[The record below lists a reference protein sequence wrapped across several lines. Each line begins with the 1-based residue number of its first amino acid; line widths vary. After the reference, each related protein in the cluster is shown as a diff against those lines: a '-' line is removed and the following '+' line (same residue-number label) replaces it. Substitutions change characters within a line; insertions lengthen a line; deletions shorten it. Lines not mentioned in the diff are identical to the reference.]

1 MKKILLTVLV
11 WILPTVLWGK
21 QLSDKQ
27 YIFQRIDVREGLS
40 YQVNCMTV
48 SHRTGHAWMGTK
60 NGIGRFD
67 GYEQKK
73 YLNCNIDQLVED
85 RNNNIWALGSEG
97 IFLYDAVN
105 DTFYRACDL
114 NGNLI
119 SASSICLWD
128 DGVFFGGF
136 DKLYKYD
143 YKTGKIALFRSITSN
158 IKFQITDLYRFDS
171 HTLLA
176 ANRWVGALLIDIR
189 TGHTRDVPFDCR
201 DVVTMLPDSKG
212 NFWVTPY
219 CKGVQCY
226 NKNGKLLHTYHT
238 GNSSM
243 QSNIVLALAEYDGHI
258 WIGTDGKGIAVL
270 NPENNQMDVLTHIP
284 GDAYSLPSN
293 SILSFYADPENGI
306 WAGSV
311 RSGMFNIKE
320 VGIKLYADALLNADY
335 GLSEKSVLSLYQEQN
350 EKDIWIGTDG
360 GGLNVFNADT
370 NKFRHIPSTYGEKV
384 ASITGVDK
392 NHLLISLFGK
402 GIFFYNKQ
410 TEHCTPLVIVND
422 DINNRLCQQGKT
434 VNLMQNTPETIL
446 LLSESPYSYNWKR
459 KTFTPIHINHLK
471 DAIVGQLLPI
481 CVKETFSYLHD
492 SKCIYRIDHNDNTL
506 HVLYHCKQDTMIHSA
521 SADEKGIIWIGGN
534 YGLGSFSPNDG
545 SYTHISNSLINEAMS
560 VASDQHG
567 RLWIGNNERLLSWM
581 TTQKRF
587 ILYGVPDGVAPN
599 EYLPKPR
606 LLSSEGDV
614 YLGSVNGLL
623 RIASTL
629 PKEHPESPVLELS
642 DVFVGGDRMEYISGR
657 KPVLKIP
664 EQSRTIT
671 IKVKAHNKDIFRKPA
686 YCYNL
691 QGYEKEPIYSYL
703 PELTLNTL
711 SAGTY
716 QITASCTTRSGE
728 WTDNYPIIE
737 LIILPPW
744 YRTWWFILTCILT
757 ALSAV
762 GLSVYSFLRR
772 KENRMKL
779 AMKEHEQ
786 QAYEEKIRFL
796 ININHE
802 LRTPLTLIHAPLK
815 QLIEQFPAKDARY
828 RVLQNIARQSERMKN
843 LLNMVLDV
851 RKMEVSQSTL
861 HIESINL
868 EKWLEEVVEDFI
880 PEATQKHIT
889 LTRQLSAG
897 IESFYCD
904 KEKCT
909 TIITNLLI
917 NAIKYSNEGGEINII
932 TSLSEKK
939 DRVRISV
946 SDQGPG
952 LKDIDVSKLFTRF
965 YQGEN
970 SRPGSGIGLSYS
982 KILAEQ
988 QGGSVGALNNVESA
1002 GSTFWF
1008 ELPLNIKPG
1017 KLILQPQPYLNE
1029 LLASAEN
1036 IESVPDEPTFRSE
1049 TKDYTILVVDDN
1061 MELVDYLTDAMRPYF
1076 KDVRTAYNGE
1086 EALEM
1091 CRQWHPDVII
1101 SDIQMPKMN
1110 GYELCKRVKE
1120 ELDISHTPVILLTA
1134 RNDEASR
1141 IFGYKNGADTYL
1153 TKPFEIS
1160 MLYTAIYNQLKNRER
1175 IKKKYISSK
1184 TAPTPEESTFSAAD
1198 EKFWNTMNQIIT
1210 ENIDE
1215 PNMGVPFLCDKLGM
1229 SRASLYNK
1237 LKALTGMGANDYIN
1251 KLRIDN
1257 AINLLLNSS
1266 LTVNEIA
1273 DRVGFST
1280 PRYFS
1285 AVFKKNMG
1293 CSPTQY
1299 KEEQFKNNVQN
1310 I

>member
-1 MKKILLTVLV
+1 
-11 WILPTVLWGK
+11 
-21 QLSDKQ
+21 
-27 YIFQRIDVREGLS
+27 
-40 YQVNCMTV
+40 
-48 SHRTGHAWMGTK
+48 
-60 NGIGRFD
+60 
-67 GYEQKK
+67 
-73 YLNCNIDQLVED
+73 
-85 RNNNIWALGSEG
+85 
-97 IFLYDAVN
+97 
-105 DTFYRACDL
+105 
-114 NGNLI
+114 
-119 SASSICLWD
+119 
-128 DGVFFGGF
+128 
-136 DKLYKYD
+136 
-143 YKTGKIALFRSITSN
+143 
-158 IKFQITDLYRFDS
+158 
-171 HTLLA
+171 
-176 ANRWVGALLIDIR
+176 
-189 TGHTRDVPFDCR
+189 
-201 DVVTMLPDSKG
+201 
-212 NFWVTPY
+212 
-219 CKGVQCY
+219 
-226 NKNGKLLHTYHT
+226 
-238 GNSSM
+238 
-243 QSNIVLALAEYDGHI
+243 
-258 WIGTDGKGIAVL
+258 
-270 NPENNQMDVLTHIP
+270 
-284 GDAYSLPSN
+284 
-293 SILSFYADPENGI
+293 
-306 WAGSV
+306 
-311 RSGMFNIKE
+311 
-320 VGIKLYADALLNADY
+320 
-335 GLSEKSVLSLYQEQN
+335 
-350 EKDIWIGTDG
+350 
-360 GGLNVFNADT
+360 
-370 NKFRHIPSTYGEKV
+370 
-384 ASITGVDK
+384 
-392 NHLLISLFGK
+392 
-402 GIFFYNKQ
+402 
-410 TEHCTPLVIVND
+410 
-422 DINNRLCQQGKT
+422 
-434 VNLMQNTPETIL
+434 MQNTPETIL
-446 LLSESPYSYNWKR
+446 LLSESPYSYNWKQ

-744 YRTWWFILTCILT
+744 YRTWWFILTCMLT

-762 GLSVYSFLRR
+762 CLSVYSFLRR

-815 QLIEQFPAKDARY
+815 QLIEQFPAKDAHY

-1160 MLYTAIYNQLKNRER
+1160 TLYTAIYNQLKNRER

-1198 EKFWNTMNQIIT
+1198 EKFLNTMNQIIT

>member
-1 MKKILLTVLV
+1 M
-11 WILPTVLWGK
+11 
-21 QLSDKQ
+21 
-27 YIFQRIDVREGLS
+27 
-40 YQVNCMTV
+40 
-48 SHRTGHAWMGTK
+48 
-60 NGIGRFD
+60 
-67 GYEQKK
+67 
-73 YLNCNIDQLVED
+73 
-85 RNNNIWALGSEG
+85 
-97 IFLYDAVN
+97 
-105 DTFYRACDL
+105 
-114 NGNLI
+114 
-119 SASSICLWD
+119 
-128 DGVFFGGF
+128 
-136 DKLYKYD
+136 
-143 YKTGKIALFRSITSN
+143 
-158 IKFQITDLYRFDS
+158 
-171 HTLLA
+171 
-176 ANRWVGALLIDIR
+176 
-189 TGHTRDVPFDCR
+189 
-201 DVVTMLPDSKG
+201 
-212 NFWVTPY
+212 
-219 CKGVQCY
+219 
-226 NKNGKLLHTYHT
+226 
-238 GNSSM
+238 
-243 QSNIVLALAEYDGHI
+243 
-258 WIGTDGKGIAVL
+258 
-270 NPENNQMDVLTHIP
+270 
-284 GDAYSLPSN
+284 
-293 SILSFYADPENGI
+293 
-306 WAGSV
+306 
-311 RSGMFNIKE
+311 
-320 VGIKLYADALLNADY
+320 
-335 GLSEKSVLSLYQEQN
+335 
-350 EKDIWIGTDG
+350 
-360 GGLNVFNADT
+360 
-370 NKFRHIPSTYGEKV
+370 
-384 ASITGVDK
+384 
-392 NHLLISLFGK
+392 
-402 GIFFYNKQ
+402 
-410 TEHCTPLVIVND
+410 
-422 DINNRLCQQGKT
+422 CQQGKT

-744 YRTWWFILTCILT
+744 YRTWWFILTCMLT

-1160 MLYTAIYNQLKNRER
+1160 TLYTAIYNQLKNRER

-1198 EKFWNTMNQIIT
+1198 EKFLNTMNQIIT

>member
-1 MKKILLTVLV
+1 M
-11 WILPTVLWGK
+11 
-21 QLSDKQ
+21 
-27 YIFQRIDVREGLS
+27 
-40 YQVNCMTV
+40 
-48 SHRTGHAWMGTK
+48 
-60 NGIGRFD
+60 
-67 GYEQKK
+67 
-73 YLNCNIDQLVED
+73 
-85 RNNNIWALGSEG
+85 
-97 IFLYDAVN
+97 
-105 DTFYRACDL
+105 
-114 NGNLI
+114 
-119 SASSICLWD
+119 
-128 DGVFFGGF
+128 
-136 DKLYKYD
+136 
-143 YKTGKIALFRSITSN
+143 
-158 IKFQITDLYRFDS
+158 
-171 HTLLA
+171 
-176 ANRWVGALLIDIR
+176 
-189 TGHTRDVPFDCR
+189 
-201 DVVTMLPDSKG
+201 
-212 NFWVTPY
+212 
-219 CKGVQCY
+219 
-226 NKNGKLLHTYHT
+226 
-238 GNSSM
+238 
-243 QSNIVLALAEYDGHI
+243 
-258 WIGTDGKGIAVL
+258 
-270 NPENNQMDVLTHIP
+270 
-284 GDAYSLPSN
+284 
-293 SILSFYADPENGI
+293 
-306 WAGSV
+306 
-311 RSGMFNIKE
+311 
-320 VGIKLYADALLNADY
+320 
-335 GLSEKSVLSLYQEQN
+335 
-350 EKDIWIGTDG
+350 
-360 GGLNVFNADT
+360 
-370 NKFRHIPSTYGEKV
+370 
-384 ASITGVDK
+384 
-392 NHLLISLFGK
+392 ISLFGK

-642 DVFVGGDRMEYISGR
+642 DVFVGGDRMEYTSGR

-861 HIESINL
+861 HIESVNL

-939 DRVRISV
+939 NRVRISV

-1160 MLYTAIYNQLKNRER
+1160 TLYTAIYNQLKNRER

-1198 EKFWNTMNQIIT
+1198 EKFLNTMNQIIT

>member
-1 MKKILLTVLV
+1 
-11 WILPTVLWGK
+11 
-21 QLSDKQ
+21 
-27 YIFQRIDVREGLS
+27 
-40 YQVNCMTV
+40 
-48 SHRTGHAWMGTK
+48 
-60 NGIGRFD
+60 
-67 GYEQKK
+67 
-73 YLNCNIDQLVED
+73 
-85 RNNNIWALGSEG
+85 
-97 IFLYDAVN
+97 
-105 DTFYRACDL
+105 
-114 NGNLI
+114 
-119 SASSICLWD
+119 
-128 DGVFFGGF
+128 
-136 DKLYKYD
+136 
-143 YKTGKIALFRSITSN
+143 
-158 IKFQITDLYRFDS
+158 
-171 HTLLA
+171 
-176 ANRWVGALLIDIR
+176 
-189 TGHTRDVPFDCR
+189 
-201 DVVTMLPDSKG
+201 
-212 NFWVTPY
+212 
-219 CKGVQCY
+219 
-226 NKNGKLLHTYHT
+226 
-238 GNSSM
+238 
-243 QSNIVLALAEYDGHI
+243 
-258 WIGTDGKGIAVL
+258 
-270 NPENNQMDVLTHIP
+270 
-284 GDAYSLPSN
+284 
-293 SILSFYADPENGI
+293 
-306 WAGSV
+306 
-311 RSGMFNIKE
+311 
-320 VGIKLYADALLNADY
+320 
-335 GLSEKSVLSLYQEQN
+335 
-350 EKDIWIGTDG
+350 
-360 GGLNVFNADT
+360 
-370 NKFRHIPSTYGEKV
+370 
-384 ASITGVDK
+384 
-392 NHLLISLFGK
+392 
-402 GIFFYNKQ
+402 
-410 TEHCTPLVIVND
+410 
-422 DINNRLCQQGKT
+422 
-434 VNLMQNTPETIL
+434 
-446 LLSESPYSYNWKR
+446 
-459 KTFTPIHINHLK
+459 
-471 DAIVGQLLPI
+471 
-481 CVKETFSYLHD
+481 
-492 SKCIYRIDHNDNTL
+492 
-506 HVLYHCKQDTMIHSA
+506 MIHSA

-744 YRTWWFILTCILT
+744 YRTWWFILTCMLT

-762 GLSVYSFLRR
+762 CLSVYSFLRR

-786 QAYEEKIRFL
+786 EKIRFL

-815 QLIEQFPAKDARY
+815 QLIEQFPAKDAHY

-1061 MELVDYLTDAMRPYF
+1061 VELVDYLTDAMRPYF

-1160 MLYTAIYNQLKNRER
+1160 TLYTAIYNQLKNRER
-1175 IKKKYISSK
+1175 IKKKYISNK

-1198 EKFWNTMNQIIT
+1198 EKFLNTMNKIIT

-1285 AVFKKNMG
+1285 SVFKKNMG

-1299 KEEQFKNNVQN
+1299 KEEQLKNNAQN

>member
-1 MKKILLTVLV
+1 
-11 WILPTVLWGK
+11 
-21 QLSDKQ
+21 
-27 YIFQRIDVREGLS
+27 
-40 YQVNCMTV
+40 
-48 SHRTGHAWMGTK
+48 
-60 NGIGRFD
+60 
-67 GYEQKK
+67 
-73 YLNCNIDQLVED
+73 
-85 RNNNIWALGSEG
+85 
-97 IFLYDAVN
+97 
-105 DTFYRACDL
+105 
-114 NGNLI
+114 
-119 SASSICLWD
+119 
-128 DGVFFGGF
+128 
-136 DKLYKYD
+136 
-143 YKTGKIALFRSITSN
+143 
-158 IKFQITDLYRFDS
+158 
-171 HTLLA
+171 
-176 ANRWVGALLIDIR
+176 
-189 TGHTRDVPFDCR
+189 
-201 DVVTMLPDSKG
+201 
-212 NFWVTPY
+212 
-219 CKGVQCY
+219 
-226 NKNGKLLHTYHT
+226 
-238 GNSSM
+238 
-243 QSNIVLALAEYDGHI
+243 
-258 WIGTDGKGIAVL
+258 
-270 NPENNQMDVLTHIP
+270 
-284 GDAYSLPSN
+284 
-293 SILSFYADPENGI
+293 
-306 WAGSV
+306 
-311 RSGMFNIKE
+311 
-320 VGIKLYADALLNADY
+320 
-335 GLSEKSVLSLYQEQN
+335 
-350 EKDIWIGTDG
+350 
-360 GGLNVFNADT
+360 
-370 NKFRHIPSTYGEKV
+370 
-384 ASITGVDK
+384 
-392 NHLLISLFGK
+392 
-402 GIFFYNKQ
+402 
-410 TEHCTPLVIVND
+410 
-422 DINNRLCQQGKT
+422 
-434 VNLMQNTPETIL
+434 MQNTPETIL

-1198 EKFWNTMNQIIT
+1198 EKFLNTMNQIIT

>member
-1 MKKILLTVLV
+1 
-11 WILPTVLWGK
+11 
-21 QLSDKQ
+21 
-27 YIFQRIDVREGLS
+27 
-40 YQVNCMTV
+40 
-48 SHRTGHAWMGTK
+48 
-60 NGIGRFD
+60 
-67 GYEQKK
+67 
-73 YLNCNIDQLVED
+73 
-85 RNNNIWALGSEG
+85 
-97 IFLYDAVN
+97 
-105 DTFYRACDL
+105 
-114 NGNLI
+114 
-119 SASSICLWD
+119 
-128 DGVFFGGF
+128 
-136 DKLYKYD
+136 
-143 YKTGKIALFRSITSN
+143 
-158 IKFQITDLYRFDS
+158 
-171 HTLLA
+171 
-176 ANRWVGALLIDIR
+176 
-189 TGHTRDVPFDCR
+189 
-201 DVVTMLPDSKG
+201 
-212 NFWVTPY
+212 
-219 CKGVQCY
+219 
-226 NKNGKLLHTYHT
+226 
-238 GNSSM
+238 
-243 QSNIVLALAEYDGHI
+243 
-258 WIGTDGKGIAVL
+258 
-270 NPENNQMDVLTHIP
+270 
-284 GDAYSLPSN
+284 
-293 SILSFYADPENGI
+293 
-306 WAGSV
+306 
-311 RSGMFNIKE
+311 
-320 VGIKLYADALLNADY
+320 
-335 GLSEKSVLSLYQEQN
+335 
-350 EKDIWIGTDG
+350 
-360 GGLNVFNADT
+360 
-370 NKFRHIPSTYGEKV
+370 
-384 ASITGVDK
+384 
-392 NHLLISLFGK
+392 
-402 GIFFYNKQ
+402 
-410 TEHCTPLVIVND
+410 
-422 DINNRLCQQGKT
+422 
-434 VNLMQNTPETIL
+434 
-446 LLSESPYSYNWKR
+446 
-459 KTFTPIHINHLK
+459 
-471 DAIVGQLLPI
+471 
-481 CVKETFSYLHD
+481 
-492 SKCIYRIDHNDNTL
+492 
-506 HVLYHCKQDTMIHSA
+506 
-521 SADEKGIIWIGGN
+521 
-534 YGLGSFSPNDG
+534 
-545 SYTHISNSLINEAMS
+545 
-560 VASDQHG
+560 
-567 RLWIGNNERLLSWM
+567 
-581 TTQKRF
+581 
-587 ILYGVPDGVAPN
+587 
-599 EYLPKPR
+599 
-606 LLSSEGDV
+606 
-614 YLGSVNGLL
+614 
-623 RIASTL
+623 
-629 PKEHPESPVLELS
+629 
-642 DVFVGGDRMEYISGR
+642 
-657 KPVLKIP
+657 
-664 EQSRTIT
+664 
-671 IKVKAHNKDIFRKPA
+671 
-686 YCYNL
+686 
-691 QGYEKEPIYSYL
+691 
-703 PELTLNTL
+703 
-711 SAGTY
+711 
-716 QITASCTTRSGE
+716 
-728 WTDNYPIIE
+728 
-737 LIILPPW
+737 
-744 YRTWWFILTCILT
+744 
-757 ALSAV
+757 
-762 GLSVYSFLRR
+762 
-772 KENRMKL
+772 
-779 AMKEHEQ
+779 
-786 QAYEEKIRFL
+786 
-796 ININHE
+796 
-802 LRTPLTLIHAPLK
+802 
-815 QLIEQFPAKDARY
+815 
-828 RVLQNIARQSERMKN
+828 MKN

-917 NAIKYSNEGGEINII
+917 NAIKYSNEGGKINII

-1160 MLYTAIYNQLKNRER
+1160 TLYTAIYNQLKNRER

-1198 EKFWNTMNQIIT
+1198 EKFLNTMNQIIT

>member
-1 MKKILLTVLV
+1 
-11 WILPTVLWGK
+11 
-21 QLSDKQ
+21 
-27 YIFQRIDVREGLS
+27 
-40 YQVNCMTV
+40 
-48 SHRTGHAWMGTK
+48 
-60 NGIGRFD
+60 
-67 GYEQKK
+67 
-73 YLNCNIDQLVED
+73 
-85 RNNNIWALGSEG
+85 
-97 IFLYDAVN
+97 
-105 DTFYRACDL
+105 
-114 NGNLI
+114 
-119 SASSICLWD
+119 
-128 DGVFFGGF
+128 
-136 DKLYKYD
+136 
-143 YKTGKIALFRSITSN
+143 
-158 IKFQITDLYRFDS
+158 
-171 HTLLA
+171 
-176 ANRWVGALLIDIR
+176 
-189 TGHTRDVPFDCR
+189 
-201 DVVTMLPDSKG
+201 
-212 NFWVTPY
+212 
-219 CKGVQCY
+219 
-226 NKNGKLLHTYHT
+226 
-238 GNSSM
+238 
-243 QSNIVLALAEYDGHI
+243 
-258 WIGTDGKGIAVL
+258 
-270 NPENNQMDVLTHIP
+270 
-284 GDAYSLPSN
+284 
-293 SILSFYADPENGI
+293 
-306 WAGSV
+306 
-311 RSGMFNIKE
+311 MF
-320 VGIKLYADALLNADY
+320 
-335 GLSEKSVLSLYQEQN
+335 
-350 EKDIWIGTDG
+350 
-360 GGLNVFNADT
+360 
-370 NKFRHIPSTYGEKV
+370 
-384 ASITGVDK
+384 
-392 NHLLISLFGK
+392 
-402 GIFFYNKQ
+402 
-410 TEHCTPLVIVND
+410 IVND

-703 PELTLNTL
+703 PELTLNML

-744 YRTWWFILTCILT
+744 YRTWWFILTCMLT

-1160 MLYTAIYNQLKNRER
+1160 TLYTAIYNQLKNRER

-1198 EKFWNTMNQIIT
+1198 EKFLNTMNQIIT

>member
-1 MKKILLTVLV
+1 MIELT
-11 WILPTVLWGK
+11 
-21 QLSDKQ
+21 
-27 YIFQRIDVREGLS
+27 
-40 YQVNCMTV
+40 
-48 SHRTGHAWMGTK
+48 
-60 NGIGRFD
+60 
-67 GYEQKK
+67 
-73 YLNCNIDQLVED
+73 
-85 RNNNIWALGSEG
+85 
-97 IFLYDAVN
+97 
-105 DTFYRACDL
+105 
-114 NGNLI
+114 
-119 SASSICLWD
+119 
-128 DGVFFGGF
+128 
-136 DKLYKYD
+136 
-143 YKTGKIALFRSITSN
+143 
-158 IKFQITDLYRFDS
+158 
-171 HTLLA
+171 
-176 ANRWVGALLIDIR
+176 
-189 TGHTRDVPFDCR
+189 
-201 DVVTMLPDSKG
+201 
-212 NFWVTPY
+212 
-219 CKGVQCY
+219 
-226 NKNGKLLHTYHT
+226 
-238 GNSSM
+238 
-243 QSNIVLALAEYDGHI
+243 
-258 WIGTDGKGIAVL
+258 
-270 NPENNQMDVLTHIP
+270 
-284 GDAYSLPSN
+284 
-293 SILSFYADPENGI
+293 
-306 WAGSV
+306 
-311 RSGMFNIKE
+311 
-320 VGIKLYADALLNADY
+320 
-335 GLSEKSVLSLYQEQN
+335 
-350 EKDIWIGTDG
+350 
-360 GGLNVFNADT
+360 FNADT

-880 PEATQKHIT
+880 PESTQKHIT

-1160 MLYTAIYNQLKNRER
+1160 TLYTAIYNQLKNRER

-1198 EKFWNTMNQIIT
+1198 EKFLNTMNQIIT

>member
-1 MKKILLTVLV
+1 
-11 WILPTVLWGK
+11 
-21 QLSDKQ
+21 
-27 YIFQRIDVREGLS
+27 
-40 YQVNCMTV
+40 
-48 SHRTGHAWMGTK
+48 
-60 NGIGRFD
+60 
-67 GYEQKK
+67 
-73 YLNCNIDQLVED
+73 
-85 RNNNIWALGSEG
+85 
-97 IFLYDAVN
+97 
-105 DTFYRACDL
+105 
-114 NGNLI
+114 
-119 SASSICLWD
+119 
-128 DGVFFGGF
+128 
-136 DKLYKYD
+136 
-143 YKTGKIALFRSITSN
+143 
-158 IKFQITDLYRFDS
+158 
-171 HTLLA
+171 
-176 ANRWVGALLIDIR
+176 
-189 TGHTRDVPFDCR
+189 
-201 DVVTMLPDSKG
+201 
-212 NFWVTPY
+212 
-219 CKGVQCY
+219 
-226 NKNGKLLHTYHT
+226 
-238 GNSSM
+238 
-243 QSNIVLALAEYDGHI
+243 
-258 WIGTDGKGIAVL
+258 
-270 NPENNQMDVLTHIP
+270 
-284 GDAYSLPSN
+284 
-293 SILSFYADPENGI
+293 
-306 WAGSV
+306 
-311 RSGMFNIKE
+311 
-320 VGIKLYADALLNADY
+320 
-335 GLSEKSVLSLYQEQN
+335 
-350 EKDIWIGTDG
+350 
-360 GGLNVFNADT
+360 
-370 NKFRHIPSTYGEKV
+370 
-384 ASITGVDK
+384 
-392 NHLLISLFGK
+392 
-402 GIFFYNKQ
+402 
-410 TEHCTPLVIVND
+410 
-422 DINNRLCQQGKT
+422 
-434 VNLMQNTPETIL
+434 MQNTPETIL

-1198 EKFWNTMNQIIT
+1198 EKFLNTMNL
-1210 ENIDE
+1210 DE

>member
-1 MKKILLTVLV
+1 M
-11 WILPTVLWGK
+11 
-21 QLSDKQ
+21 
-27 YIFQRIDVREGLS
+27 
-40 YQVNCMTV
+40 
-48 SHRTGHAWMGTK
+48 
-60 NGIGRFD
+60 
-67 GYEQKK
+67 
-73 YLNCNIDQLVED
+73 
-85 RNNNIWALGSEG
+85 
-97 IFLYDAVN
+97 
-105 DTFYRACDL
+105 
-114 NGNLI
+114 
-119 SASSICLWD
+119 
-128 DGVFFGGF
+128 
-136 DKLYKYD
+136 
-143 YKTGKIALFRSITSN
+143 
-158 IKFQITDLYRFDS
+158 
-171 HTLLA
+171 
-176 ANRWVGALLIDIR
+176 
-189 TGHTRDVPFDCR
+189 
-201 DVVTMLPDSKG
+201 
-212 NFWVTPY
+212 
-219 CKGVQCY
+219 
-226 NKNGKLLHTYHT
+226 
-238 GNSSM
+238 
-243 QSNIVLALAEYDGHI
+243 
-258 WIGTDGKGIAVL
+258 
-270 NPENNQMDVLTHIP
+270 
-284 GDAYSLPSN
+284 
-293 SILSFYADPENGI
+293 
-306 WAGSV
+306 
-311 RSGMFNIKE
+311 
-320 VGIKLYADALLNADY
+320 
-335 GLSEKSVLSLYQEQN
+335 
-350 EKDIWIGTDG
+350 
-360 GGLNVFNADT
+360 
-370 NKFRHIPSTYGEKV
+370 
-384 ASITGVDK
+384 
-392 NHLLISLFGK
+392 ISLFGK

-1198 EKFWNTMNQIIT
+1198 EKFLNTMNQIIT

-1310 I
+1310 SLAELKFA

>member
-1 MKKILLTVLV
+1 M
-11 WILPTVLWGK
+11 
-21 QLSDKQ
+21 
-27 YIFQRIDVREGLS
+27 
-40 YQVNCMTV
+40 
-48 SHRTGHAWMGTK
+48 
-60 NGIGRFD
+60 
-67 GYEQKK
+67 
-73 YLNCNIDQLVED
+73 
-85 RNNNIWALGSEG
+85 
-97 IFLYDAVN
+97 
-105 DTFYRACDL
+105 
-114 NGNLI
+114 
-119 SASSICLWD
+119 
-128 DGVFFGGF
+128 
-136 DKLYKYD
+136 
-143 YKTGKIALFRSITSN
+143 
-158 IKFQITDLYRFDS
+158 
-171 HTLLA
+171 
-176 ANRWVGALLIDIR
+176 
-189 TGHTRDVPFDCR
+189 
-201 DVVTMLPDSKG
+201 
-212 NFWVTPY
+212 
-219 CKGVQCY
+219 
-226 NKNGKLLHTYHT
+226 
-238 GNSSM
+238 
-243 QSNIVLALAEYDGHI
+243 
-258 WIGTDGKGIAVL
+258 
-270 NPENNQMDVLTHIP
+270 
-284 GDAYSLPSN
+284 
-293 SILSFYADPENGI
+293 
-306 WAGSV
+306 
-311 RSGMFNIKE
+311 
-320 VGIKLYADALLNADY
+320 
-335 GLSEKSVLSLYQEQN
+335 
-350 EKDIWIGTDG
+350 
-360 GGLNVFNADT
+360 
-370 NKFRHIPSTYGEKV
+370 
-384 ASITGVDK
+384 
-392 NHLLISLFGK
+392 
-402 GIFFYNKQ
+402 
-410 TEHCTPLVIVND
+410 
-422 DINNRLCQQGKT
+422 CQQGKT

-703 PELTLNTL
+703 PELTLNML

-744 YRTWWFILTCILT
+744 YRTWWFILTCMLT

-1160 MLYTAIYNQLKNRER
+1160 TLYTAIYNQLKNRER

-1198 EKFWNTMNQIIT
+1198 EKFLNTMNQIIT

>member
-1 MKKILLTVLV
+1 
-11 WILPTVLWGK
+11 
-21 QLSDKQ
+21 
-27 YIFQRIDVREGLS
+27 
-40 YQVNCMTV
+40 
-48 SHRTGHAWMGTK
+48 
-60 NGIGRFD
+60 
-67 GYEQKK
+67 
-73 YLNCNIDQLVED
+73 
-85 RNNNIWALGSEG
+85 
-97 IFLYDAVN
+97 
-105 DTFYRACDL
+105 
-114 NGNLI
+114 
-119 SASSICLWD
+119 
-128 DGVFFGGF
+128 
-136 DKLYKYD
+136 
-143 YKTGKIALFRSITSN
+143 
-158 IKFQITDLYRFDS
+158 
-171 HTLLA
+171 
-176 ANRWVGALLIDIR
+176 
-189 TGHTRDVPFDCR
+189 
-201 DVVTMLPDSKG
+201 
-212 NFWVTPY
+212 
-219 CKGVQCY
+219 
-226 NKNGKLLHTYHT
+226 
-238 GNSSM
+238 
-243 QSNIVLALAEYDGHI
+243 
-258 WIGTDGKGIAVL
+258 
-270 NPENNQMDVLTHIP
+270 
-284 GDAYSLPSN
+284 
-293 SILSFYADPENGI
+293 
-306 WAGSV
+306 
-311 RSGMFNIKE
+311 MF
-320 VGIKLYADALLNADY
+320 
-335 GLSEKSVLSLYQEQN
+335 
-350 EKDIWIGTDG
+350 
-360 GGLNVFNADT
+360 
-370 NKFRHIPSTYGEKV
+370 
-384 ASITGVDK
+384 
-392 NHLLISLFGK
+392 
-402 GIFFYNKQ
+402 
-410 TEHCTPLVIVND
+410 IVND

-744 YRTWWFILTCILT
+744 YRTWWFILTCMLT

-1091 CRQWHPDVII
+1091 CRQWHPDIII

-1160 MLYTAIYNQLKNRER
+1160 TLYTAIYNQLKNRER

-1198 EKFWNTMNQIIT
+1198 EKFLNTMNQIIT

>member
-1 MKKILLTVLV
+1 M
-11 WILPTVLWGK
+11 
-21 QLSDKQ
+21 
-27 YIFQRIDVREGLS
+27 
-40 YQVNCMTV
+40 
-48 SHRTGHAWMGTK
+48 
-60 NGIGRFD
+60 
-67 GYEQKK
+67 
-73 YLNCNIDQLVED
+73 
-85 RNNNIWALGSEG
+85 
-97 IFLYDAVN
+97 
-105 DTFYRACDL
+105 
-114 NGNLI
+114 
-119 SASSICLWD
+119 
-128 DGVFFGGF
+128 
-136 DKLYKYD
+136 
-143 YKTGKIALFRSITSN
+143 
-158 IKFQITDLYRFDS
+158 
-171 HTLLA
+171 
-176 ANRWVGALLIDIR
+176 
-189 TGHTRDVPFDCR
+189 
-201 DVVTMLPDSKG
+201 
-212 NFWVTPY
+212 
-219 CKGVQCY
+219 
-226 NKNGKLLHTYHT
+226 
-238 GNSSM
+238 
-243 QSNIVLALAEYDGHI
+243 
-258 WIGTDGKGIAVL
+258 
-270 NPENNQMDVLTHIP
+270 
-284 GDAYSLPSN
+284 
-293 SILSFYADPENGI
+293 
-306 WAGSV
+306 
-311 RSGMFNIKE
+311 
-320 VGIKLYADALLNADY
+320 
-335 GLSEKSVLSLYQEQN
+335 
-350 EKDIWIGTDG
+350 
-360 GGLNVFNADT
+360 
-370 NKFRHIPSTYGEKV
+370 
-384 ASITGVDK
+384 
-392 NHLLISLFGK
+392 ISLFGK

-446 LLSESPYSYNWKR
+446 LLSENPYSYNWKR

-492 SKCIYRIDHNDNTL
+492 SKCVYRIDHNDNTL

-744 YRTWWFILTCILT
+744 YRTWWFILTCMLI

-988 QGGSVGALNNVESA
+988 QGGSVGALNNIESA

-1076 KDVRTAYNGE
+1076 KDVRTAYTGE

-1160 MLYTAIYNQLKNRER
+1160 TLYTAIYNQLKNRER

-1198 EKFWNTMNQIIT
+1198 EKFLNTMNQIIT

>member
-1 MKKILLTVLV
+1 
-11 WILPTVLWGK
+11 
-21 QLSDKQ
+21 
-27 YIFQRIDVREGLS
+27 
-40 YQVNCMTV
+40 
-48 SHRTGHAWMGTK
+48 
-60 NGIGRFD
+60 
-67 GYEQKK
+67 
-73 YLNCNIDQLVED
+73 
-85 RNNNIWALGSEG
+85 
-97 IFLYDAVN
+97 
-105 DTFYRACDL
+105 
-114 NGNLI
+114 
-119 SASSICLWD
+119 
-128 DGVFFGGF
+128 
-136 DKLYKYD
+136 
-143 YKTGKIALFRSITSN
+143 
-158 IKFQITDLYRFDS
+158 
-171 HTLLA
+171 
-176 ANRWVGALLIDIR
+176 
-189 TGHTRDVPFDCR
+189 
-201 DVVTMLPDSKG
+201 
-212 NFWVTPY
+212 
-219 CKGVQCY
+219 
-226 NKNGKLLHTYHT
+226 
-238 GNSSM
+238 
-243 QSNIVLALAEYDGHI
+243 
-258 WIGTDGKGIAVL
+258 
-270 NPENNQMDVLTHIP
+270 
-284 GDAYSLPSN
+284 
-293 SILSFYADPENGI
+293 
-306 WAGSV
+306 
-311 RSGMFNIKE
+311 
-320 VGIKLYADALLNADY
+320 
-335 GLSEKSVLSLYQEQN
+335 
-350 EKDIWIGTDG
+350 
-360 GGLNVFNADT
+360 
-370 NKFRHIPSTYGEKV
+370 
-384 ASITGVDK
+384 
-392 NHLLISLFGK
+392 
-402 GIFFYNKQ
+402 
-410 TEHCTPLVIVND
+410 
-422 DINNRLCQQGKT
+422 
-434 VNLMQNTPETIL
+434 
-446 LLSESPYSYNWKR
+446 
-459 KTFTPIHINHLK
+459 
-471 DAIVGQLLPI
+471 
-481 CVKETFSYLHD
+481 
-492 SKCIYRIDHNDNTL
+492 
-506 HVLYHCKQDTMIHSA
+506 
-521 SADEKGIIWIGGN
+521 
-534 YGLGSFSPNDG
+534 
-545 SYTHISNSLINEAMS
+545 
-560 VASDQHG
+560 
-567 RLWIGNNERLLSWM
+567 
-581 TTQKRF
+581 
-587 ILYGVPDGVAPN
+587 
-599 EYLPKPR
+599 
-606 LLSSEGDV
+606 
-614 YLGSVNGLL
+614 
-623 RIASTL
+623 
-629 PKEHPESPVLELS
+629 
-642 DVFVGGDRMEYISGR
+642 MEYISGR

-744 YRTWWFILTCILT
+744 YRTWWFILTCMLT

-762 GLSVYSFLRR
+762 CLSVYSFLRR
-772 KENRMKL
+772 KEHRMKL

-815 QLIEQFPAKDARY
+815 QLIEQFPAKDAHY

-1061 MELVDYLTDAMRPYF
+1061 VELVDYLTDAMRPYF

-1160 MLYTAIYNQLKNRER
+1160 TLYTAIYNQLKNRER
-1175 IKKKYISSK
+1175 IKKKYISNK

-1198 EKFWNTMNQIIT
+1198 EKFLNTMNKIIT

-1285 AVFKKNMG
+1285 SVFKKNMG

-1299 KEEQFKNNVQN
+1299 KEEQLKNNVQN

>member
-1 MKKILLTVLV
+1 M
-11 WILPTVLWGK
+11 
-21 QLSDKQ
+21 
-27 YIFQRIDVREGLS
+27 
-40 YQVNCMTV
+40 
-48 SHRTGHAWMGTK
+48 
-60 NGIGRFD
+60 
-67 GYEQKK
+67 
-73 YLNCNIDQLVED
+73 
-85 RNNNIWALGSEG
+85 
-97 IFLYDAVN
+97 
-105 DTFYRACDL
+105 
-114 NGNLI
+114 
-119 SASSICLWD
+119 CL
-128 DGVFFGGF
+128 
-136 DKLYKYD
+136 
-143 YKTGKIALFRSITSN
+143 
-158 IKFQITDLYRFDS
+158 
-171 HTLLA
+171 
-176 ANRWVGALLIDIR
+176 
-189 TGHTRDVPFDCR
+189 
-201 DVVTMLPDSKG
+201 
-212 NFWVTPY
+212 
-219 CKGVQCY
+219 
-226 NKNGKLLHTYHT
+226 
-238 GNSSM
+238 
-243 QSNIVLALAEYDGHI
+243 
-258 WIGTDGKGIAVL
+258 
-270 NPENNQMDVLTHIP
+270 
-284 GDAYSLPSN
+284 
-293 SILSFYADPENGI
+293 
-306 WAGSV
+306 
-311 RSGMFNIKE
+311 
-320 VGIKLYADALLNADY
+320 
-335 GLSEKSVLSLYQEQN
+335 
-350 EKDIWIGTDG
+350 
-360 GGLNVFNADT
+360 NADT

-880 PEATQKHIT
+880 PESTQKHIT

-1160 MLYTAIYNQLKNRER
+1160 TLYTAIYNQLKNRER

-1198 EKFWNTMNQIIT
+1198 EKFLNTMNQIIT

>member
-1 MKKILLTVLV
+1 M
-11 WILPTVLWGK
+11 
-21 QLSDKQ
+21 
-27 YIFQRIDVREGLS
+27 
-40 YQVNCMTV
+40 
-48 SHRTGHAWMGTK
+48 
-60 NGIGRFD
+60 
-67 GYEQKK
+67 
-73 YLNCNIDQLVED
+73 
-85 RNNNIWALGSEG
+85 
-97 IFLYDAVN
+97 
-105 DTFYRACDL
+105 
-114 NGNLI
+114 
-119 SASSICLWD
+119 
-128 DGVFFGGF
+128 
-136 DKLYKYD
+136 
-143 YKTGKIALFRSITSN
+143 
-158 IKFQITDLYRFDS
+158 
-171 HTLLA
+171 
-176 ANRWVGALLIDIR
+176 
-189 TGHTRDVPFDCR
+189 
-201 DVVTMLPDSKG
+201 
-212 NFWVTPY
+212 
-219 CKGVQCY
+219 
-226 NKNGKLLHTYHT
+226 
-238 GNSSM
+238 
-243 QSNIVLALAEYDGHI
+243 
-258 WIGTDGKGIAVL
+258 
-270 NPENNQMDVLTHIP
+270 
-284 GDAYSLPSN
+284 
-293 SILSFYADPENGI
+293 
-306 WAGSV
+306 
-311 RSGMFNIKE
+311 
-320 VGIKLYADALLNADY
+320 
-335 GLSEKSVLSLYQEQN
+335 
-350 EKDIWIGTDG
+350 
-360 GGLNVFNADT
+360 
-370 NKFRHIPSTYGEKV
+370 
-384 ASITGVDK
+384 
-392 NHLLISLFGK
+392 ISLFGK

-446 LLSESPYSYNWKR
+446 LLSESPYSYNWKQ

-744 YRTWWFILTCILT
+744 YRTWWFILTCMLT

-762 GLSVYSFLRR
+762 CLSVYSFLRR

-815 QLIEQFPAKDARY
+815 QLIEQFPAKDAHY

-1160 MLYTAIYNQLKNRER
+1160 TLYTAIYNQLKNRER

-1198 EKFWNTMNQIIT
+1198 EKFLNTMNQIIT

>member
-1 MKKILLTVLV
+1 
-11 WILPTVLWGK
+11 
-21 QLSDKQ
+21 
-27 YIFQRIDVREGLS
+27 
-40 YQVNCMTV
+40 
-48 SHRTGHAWMGTK
+48 
-60 NGIGRFD
+60 
-67 GYEQKK
+67 
-73 YLNCNIDQLVED
+73 
-85 RNNNIWALGSEG
+85 
-97 IFLYDAVN
+97 
-105 DTFYRACDL
+105 
-114 NGNLI
+114 
-119 SASSICLWD
+119 
-128 DGVFFGGF
+128 
-136 DKLYKYD
+136 
-143 YKTGKIALFRSITSN
+143 
-158 IKFQITDLYRFDS
+158 
-171 HTLLA
+171 
-176 ANRWVGALLIDIR
+176 
-189 TGHTRDVPFDCR
+189 
-201 DVVTMLPDSKG
+201 
-212 NFWVTPY
+212 
-219 CKGVQCY
+219 
-226 NKNGKLLHTYHT
+226 
-238 GNSSM
+238 
-243 QSNIVLALAEYDGHI
+243 
-258 WIGTDGKGIAVL
+258 
-270 NPENNQMDVLTHIP
+270 
-284 GDAYSLPSN
+284 
-293 SILSFYADPENGI
+293 
-306 WAGSV
+306 
-311 RSGMFNIKE
+311 
-320 VGIKLYADALLNADY
+320 
-335 GLSEKSVLSLYQEQN
+335 
-350 EKDIWIGTDG
+350 
-360 GGLNVFNADT
+360 
-370 NKFRHIPSTYGEKV
+370 
-384 ASITGVDK
+384 
-392 NHLLISLFGK
+392 
-402 GIFFYNKQ
+402 
-410 TEHCTPLVIVND
+410 
-422 DINNRLCQQGKT
+422 
-434 VNLMQNTPETIL
+434 MQNTPETIL

-703 PELTLNTL
+703 PELTLNML

-744 YRTWWFILTCILT
+744 YRTWWFILTCMLT

-1160 MLYTAIYNQLKNRER
+1160 TLYTAIYNQLKNRER

-1198 EKFWNTMNQIIT
+1198 EKFLNTMNQIIT

>member
-1 MKKILLTVLV
+1 M
-11 WILPTVLWGK
+11 
-21 QLSDKQ
+21 
-27 YIFQRIDVREGLS
+27 
-40 YQVNCMTV
+40 
-48 SHRTGHAWMGTK
+48 
-60 NGIGRFD
+60 
-67 GYEQKK
+67 
-73 YLNCNIDQLVED
+73 
-85 RNNNIWALGSEG
+85 
-97 IFLYDAVN
+97 
-105 DTFYRACDL
+105 
-114 NGNLI
+114 
-119 SASSICLWD
+119 
-128 DGVFFGGF
+128 
-136 DKLYKYD
+136 
-143 YKTGKIALFRSITSN
+143 
-158 IKFQITDLYRFDS
+158 
-171 HTLLA
+171 
-176 ANRWVGALLIDIR
+176 
-189 TGHTRDVPFDCR
+189 
-201 DVVTMLPDSKG
+201 
-212 NFWVTPY
+212 
-219 CKGVQCY
+219 
-226 NKNGKLLHTYHT
+226 
-238 GNSSM
+238 
-243 QSNIVLALAEYDGHI
+243 
-258 WIGTDGKGIAVL
+258 
-270 NPENNQMDVLTHIP
+270 
-284 GDAYSLPSN
+284 
-293 SILSFYADPENGI
+293 
-306 WAGSV
+306 
-311 RSGMFNIKE
+311 
-320 VGIKLYADALLNADY
+320 
-335 GLSEKSVLSLYQEQN
+335 
-350 EKDIWIGTDG
+350 
-360 GGLNVFNADT
+360 
-370 NKFRHIPSTYGEKV
+370 
-384 ASITGVDK
+384 
-392 NHLLISLFGK
+392 
-402 GIFFYNKQ
+402 
-410 TEHCTPLVIVND
+410 
-422 DINNRLCQQGKT
+422 CQQGKT

-446 LLSESPYSYNWKR
+446 LLSENPYSYNWKQ

-744 YRTWWFILTCILT
+744 YRTWWFILTCMLT

-762 GLSVYSFLRR
+762 CLSVYSFLRR
-772 KENRMKL
+772 KEHRMKL

-815 QLIEQFPAKDARY
+815 QLIEQFPAKDAHY

-1061 MELVDYLTDAMRPYF
+1061 VELVDYLTDAMRPYF

-1160 MLYTAIYNQLKNRER
+1160 TLYTAIYNQLKNRER
-1175 IKKKYISSK
+1175 IKKKYISNK

-1198 EKFWNTMNQIIT
+1198 EKFLNTMNKIIT

-1285 AVFKKNMG
+1285 SVFKKNMG

-1299 KEEQFKNNVQN
+1299 KEEQLKNNVQN

>member
-1 MKKILLTVLV
+1 M
-11 WILPTVLWGK
+11 
-21 QLSDKQ
+21 
-27 YIFQRIDVREGLS
+27 
-40 YQVNCMTV
+40 
-48 SHRTGHAWMGTK
+48 
-60 NGIGRFD
+60 
-67 GYEQKK
+67 
-73 YLNCNIDQLVED
+73 D
-85 RNNNIWALGSEG
+85 RNGW
-97 IFLYDAVN
+97 
-105 DTFYRACDL
+105 
-114 NGNLI
+114 
-119 SASSICLWD
+119 W
-128 DGVFFGGF
+128 
-136 DKLYKYD
+136 
-143 YKTGKIALFRSITSN
+143 
-158 IKFQITDLYRFDS
+158 
-171 HTLLA
+171 
-176 ANRWVGALLIDIR
+176 
-189 TGHTRDVPFDCR
+189 
-201 DVVTMLPDSKG
+201 
-212 NFWVTPY
+212 
-219 CKGVQCY
+219 
-226 NKNGKLLHTYHT
+226 
-238 GNSSM
+238 
-243 QSNIVLALAEYDGHI
+243 
-258 WIGTDGKGIAVL
+258 
-270 NPENNQMDVLTHIP
+270 
-284 GDAYSLPSN
+284 
-293 SILSFYADPENGI
+293 
-306 WAGSV
+306 
-311 RSGMFNIKE
+311 
-320 VGIKLYADALLNADY
+320 
-335 GLSEKSVLSLYQEQN
+335 
-350 EKDIWIGTDG
+350 
-360 GGLNVFNADT
+360 GLNVFNADT

-703 PELTLNTL
+703 PELTLNML

-744 YRTWWFILTCILT
+744 YRTWWFILTCMLT

-1160 MLYTAIYNQLKNRER
+1160 TLYTAIYNQLKNRER

-1198 EKFWNTMNQIIT
+1198 EKFLNTMNQIIT

>member
-1 MKKILLTVLV
+1 M
-11 WILPTVLWGK
+11 
-21 QLSDKQ
+21 
-27 YIFQRIDVREGLS
+27 
-40 YQVNCMTV
+40 
-48 SHRTGHAWMGTK
+48 
-60 NGIGRFD
+60 
-67 GYEQKK
+67 
-73 YLNCNIDQLVED
+73 
-85 RNNNIWALGSEG
+85 
-97 IFLYDAVN
+97 
-105 DTFYRACDL
+105 
-114 NGNLI
+114 
-119 SASSICLWD
+119 
-128 DGVFFGGF
+128 
-136 DKLYKYD
+136 
-143 YKTGKIALFRSITSN
+143 
-158 IKFQITDLYRFDS
+158 
-171 HTLLA
+171 
-176 ANRWVGALLIDIR
+176 NR
-189 TGHTRDVPFDCR
+189 
-201 DVVTMLPDSKG
+201 
-212 NFWVTPY
+212 
-219 CKGVQCY
+219 
-226 NKNGKLLHTYHT
+226 
-238 GNSSM
+238 
-243 QSNIVLALAEYDGHI
+243 
-258 WIGTDGKGIAVL
+258 
-270 NPENNQMDVLTHIP
+270 
-284 GDAYSLPSN
+284 
-293 SILSFYADPENGI
+293 
-306 WAGSV
+306 
-311 RSGMFNIKE
+311 
-320 VGIKLYADALLNADY
+320 
-335 GLSEKSVLSLYQEQN
+335 
-350 EKDIWIGTDG
+350 

-446 LLSESPYSYNWKR
+446 LLSESPYSYNWKQ

-880 PEATQKHIT
+880 PESTQKHIT

-1160 MLYTAIYNQLKNRER
+1160 TLYTAIYNQLKNRER

-1198 EKFWNTMNQIIT
+1198 EKFLNTMNQIIT

>member
-1 MKKILLTVLV
+1 
-11 WILPTVLWGK
+11 
-21 QLSDKQ
+21 
-27 YIFQRIDVREGLS
+27 
-40 YQVNCMTV
+40 
-48 SHRTGHAWMGTK
+48 
-60 NGIGRFD
+60 
-67 GYEQKK
+67 
-73 YLNCNIDQLVED
+73 
-85 RNNNIWALGSEG
+85 
-97 IFLYDAVN
+97 
-105 DTFYRACDL
+105 
-114 NGNLI
+114 
-119 SASSICLWD
+119 
-128 DGVFFGGF
+128 
-136 DKLYKYD
+136 
-143 YKTGKIALFRSITSN
+143 
-158 IKFQITDLYRFDS
+158 
-171 HTLLA
+171 
-176 ANRWVGALLIDIR
+176 
-189 TGHTRDVPFDCR
+189 
-201 DVVTMLPDSKG
+201 
-212 NFWVTPY
+212 
-219 CKGVQCY
+219 
-226 NKNGKLLHTYHT
+226 
-238 GNSSM
+238 
-243 QSNIVLALAEYDGHI
+243 
-258 WIGTDGKGIAVL
+258 
-270 NPENNQMDVLTHIP
+270 
-284 GDAYSLPSN
+284 
-293 SILSFYADPENGI
+293 
-306 WAGSV
+306 
-311 RSGMFNIKE
+311 
-320 VGIKLYADALLNADY
+320 
-335 GLSEKSVLSLYQEQN
+335 
-350 EKDIWIGTDG
+350 
-360 GGLNVFNADT
+360 
-370 NKFRHIPSTYGEKV
+370 
-384 ASITGVDK
+384 
-392 NHLLISLFGK
+392 
-402 GIFFYNKQ
+402 
-410 TEHCTPLVIVND
+410 
-422 DINNRLCQQGKT
+422 
-434 VNLMQNTPETIL
+434 MQNTPETIL

-1061 MELVDYLTDAMRPYF
+1061 VELVDYLTDAMRPYF

-1160 MLYTAIYNQLKNRER
+1160 TLYTAIYNQLKNRER
-1175 IKKKYISSK
+1175 IKKKYISNK

-1198 EKFWNTMNQIIT
+1198 EKFLNTMNKIIT

-1285 AVFKKNMG
+1285 SVFKKNMG

-1299 KEEQFKNNVQN
+1299 KEEQLKNNAQN

>member
-1 MKKILLTVLV
+1 
-11 WILPTVLWGK
+11 
-21 QLSDKQ
+21 
-27 YIFQRIDVREGLS
+27 
-40 YQVNCMTV
+40 
-48 SHRTGHAWMGTK
+48 
-60 NGIGRFD
+60 
-67 GYEQKK
+67 
-73 YLNCNIDQLVED
+73 
-85 RNNNIWALGSEG
+85 
-97 IFLYDAVN
+97 
-105 DTFYRACDL
+105 
-114 NGNLI
+114 
-119 SASSICLWD
+119 
-128 DGVFFGGF
+128 
-136 DKLYKYD
+136 
-143 YKTGKIALFRSITSN
+143 
-158 IKFQITDLYRFDS
+158 
-171 HTLLA
+171 
-176 ANRWVGALLIDIR
+176 
-189 TGHTRDVPFDCR
+189 
-201 DVVTMLPDSKG
+201 
-212 NFWVTPY
+212 
-219 CKGVQCY
+219 
-226 NKNGKLLHTYHT
+226 
-238 GNSSM
+238 
-243 QSNIVLALAEYDGHI
+243 
-258 WIGTDGKGIAVL
+258 
-270 NPENNQMDVLTHIP
+270 
-284 GDAYSLPSN
+284 
-293 SILSFYADPENGI
+293 
-306 WAGSV
+306 
-311 RSGMFNIKE
+311 
-320 VGIKLYADALLNADY
+320 
-335 GLSEKSVLSLYQEQN
+335 
-350 EKDIWIGTDG
+350 
-360 GGLNVFNADT
+360 
-370 NKFRHIPSTYGEKV
+370 
-384 ASITGVDK
+384 
-392 NHLLISLFGK
+392 
-402 GIFFYNKQ
+402 
-410 TEHCTPLVIVND
+410 
-422 DINNRLCQQGKT
+422 
-434 VNLMQNTPETIL
+434 
-446 LLSESPYSYNWKR
+446 
-459 KTFTPIHINHLK
+459 
-471 DAIVGQLLPI
+471 
-481 CVKETFSYLHD
+481 
-492 SKCIYRIDHNDNTL
+492 
-506 HVLYHCKQDTMIHSA
+506 MIHSA

-744 YRTWWFILTCILT
+744 YRTWWFILTCMLT

-880 PEATQKHIT
+880 PESTQKHIT

-1061 MELVDYLTDAMRPYF
+1061 VELVDYLTDAMRPYF

-1160 MLYTAIYNQLKNRER
+1160 TLYTAIYNQLKNRER
-1175 IKKKYISSK
+1175 IKKKYISNK

-1198 EKFWNTMNQIIT
+1198 EKFLNTMNKIIT

-1285 AVFKKNMG
+1285 TVFKKNMG

>member
-1 MKKILLTVLV
+1 M
-11 WILPTVLWGK
+11 
-21 QLSDKQ
+21 
-27 YIFQRIDVREGLS
+27 
-40 YQVNCMTV
+40 
-48 SHRTGHAWMGTK
+48 
-60 NGIGRFD
+60 
-67 GYEQKK
+67 
-73 YLNCNIDQLVED
+73 
-85 RNNNIWALGSEG
+85 
-97 IFLYDAVN
+97 
-105 DTFYRACDL
+105 
-114 NGNLI
+114 
-119 SASSICLWD
+119 
-128 DGVFFGGF
+128 
-136 DKLYKYD
+136 
-143 YKTGKIALFRSITSN
+143 
-158 IKFQITDLYRFDS
+158 
-171 HTLLA
+171 
-176 ANRWVGALLIDIR
+176 
-189 TGHTRDVPFDCR
+189 
-201 DVVTMLPDSKG
+201 
-212 NFWVTPY
+212 
-219 CKGVQCY
+219 
-226 NKNGKLLHTYHT
+226 
-238 GNSSM
+238 
-243 QSNIVLALAEYDGHI
+243 
-258 WIGTDGKGIAVL
+258 
-270 NPENNQMDVLTHIP
+270 
-284 GDAYSLPSN
+284 
-293 SILSFYADPENGI
+293 
-306 WAGSV
+306 
-311 RSGMFNIKE
+311 
-320 VGIKLYADALLNADY
+320 
-335 GLSEKSVLSLYQEQN
+335 
-350 EKDIWIGTDG
+350 
-360 GGLNVFNADT
+360 FNADT

-988 QGGSVGALNNVESA
+988 PGGSLGALNNVESA

-1110 GYELCKRVKE
+1110 GHELCKRVKE

-1198 EKFWNTMNQIIT
+1198 EKFLNTMNQIIT

-1273 DRVGFST
+1273 ARDGIST
-1280 PRYFS
+1280 PHYIT
-1285 AVFKKNMG
+1285 ALYQKNKNT
-1293 CSPTQY
+1293 SPTQ
-1299 KEEQFKNNVQN
+1299 KNKKNNKKKQHKKKKTTSTSSTETE
-1310 I
+1310 

>member
-1 MKKILLTVLV
+1 
-11 WILPTVLWGK
+11 
-21 QLSDKQ
+21 
-27 YIFQRIDVREGLS
+27 
-40 YQVNCMTV
+40 
-48 SHRTGHAWMGTK
+48 
-60 NGIGRFD
+60 
-67 GYEQKK
+67 
-73 YLNCNIDQLVED
+73 
-85 RNNNIWALGSEG
+85 
-97 IFLYDAVN
+97 
-105 DTFYRACDL
+105 
-114 NGNLI
+114 
-119 SASSICLWD
+119 
-128 DGVFFGGF
+128 
-136 DKLYKYD
+136 
-143 YKTGKIALFRSITSN
+143 
-158 IKFQITDLYRFDS
+158 
-171 HTLLA
+171 
-176 ANRWVGALLIDIR
+176 
-189 TGHTRDVPFDCR
+189 
-201 DVVTMLPDSKG
+201 
-212 NFWVTPY
+212 
-219 CKGVQCY
+219 
-226 NKNGKLLHTYHT
+226 
-238 GNSSM
+238 
-243 QSNIVLALAEYDGHI
+243 
-258 WIGTDGKGIAVL
+258 
-270 NPENNQMDVLTHIP
+270 
-284 GDAYSLPSN
+284 
-293 SILSFYADPENGI
+293 
-306 WAGSV
+306 
-311 RSGMFNIKE
+311 
-320 VGIKLYADALLNADY
+320 
-335 GLSEKSVLSLYQEQN
+335 
-350 EKDIWIGTDG
+350 
-360 GGLNVFNADT
+360 
-370 NKFRHIPSTYGEKV
+370 
-384 ASITGVDK
+384 
-392 NHLLISLFGK
+392 
-402 GIFFYNKQ
+402 
-410 TEHCTPLVIVND
+410 
-422 DINNRLCQQGKT
+422 
-434 VNLMQNTPETIL
+434 
-446 LLSESPYSYNWKR
+446 
-459 KTFTPIHINHLK
+459 
-471 DAIVGQLLPI
+471 
-481 CVKETFSYLHD
+481 
-492 SKCIYRIDHNDNTL
+492 
-506 HVLYHCKQDTMIHSA
+506 MIHSA

-642 DVFVGGDRMEYISGR
+642 DVFVGGDRMEYTSGR

-861 HIESINL
+861 HIESVNL

-939 DRVRISV
+939 NRVRISV

-1160 MLYTAIYNQLKNRER
+1160 TLYTAIYNQLKNRER

-1198 EKFWNTMNQIIT
+1198 EKFLNTMNQIIT

>member
-1 MKKILLTVLV
+1 MKTLTWQKPGQQNVAQELIKIIINYV
-11 WILPTVLWGK
+11 
-21 QLSDKQ
+21 
-27 YIFQRIDVREGLS
+27 
-40 YQVNCMTV
+40 
-48 SHRTGHAWMGTK
+48 
-60 NGIGRFD
+60 
-67 GYEQKK
+67 
-73 YLNCNIDQLVED
+73 
-85 RNNNIWALGSEG
+85 
-97 IFLYDAVN
+97 
-105 DTFYRACDL
+105 
-114 NGNLI
+114 
-119 SASSICLWD
+119 
-128 DGVFFGGF
+128 
-136 DKLYKYD
+136 
-143 YKTGKIALFRSITSN
+143 
-158 IKFQITDLYRFDS
+158 
-171 HTLLA
+171 
-176 ANRWVGALLIDIR
+176 
-189 TGHTRDVPFDCR
+189 
-201 DVVTMLPDSKG
+201 
-212 NFWVTPY
+212 
-219 CKGVQCY
+219 
-226 NKNGKLLHTYHT
+226 
-238 GNSSM
+238 
-243 QSNIVLALAEYDGHI
+243 AE
-258 WIGTDGKGIAVL
+258 L
-270 NPENNQMDVLTHIP
+270 
-284 GDAYSLPSN
+284 
-293 SILSFYADPENGI
+293 
-306 WAGSV
+306 
-311 RSGMFNIKE
+311 R
-320 VGIKLYADALLNADY
+320 
-335 GLSEKSVLSLYQEQN
+335 
-350 EKDIWIGTDG
+350 
-360 GGLNVFNADT
+360 
-370 NKFRHIPSTYGEKV
+370 
-384 ASITGVDK
+384 
-392 NHLLISLFGK
+392 
-402 GIFFYNKQ
+402 YNKQ

-1198 EKFWNTMNQIIT
+1198 EKFLNTMNQIIT

>member
-1 MKKILLTVLV
+1 
-11 WILPTVLWGK
+11 
-21 QLSDKQ
+21 
-27 YIFQRIDVREGLS
+27 
-40 YQVNCMTV
+40 
-48 SHRTGHAWMGTK
+48 
-60 NGIGRFD
+60 
-67 GYEQKK
+67 
-73 YLNCNIDQLVED
+73 
-85 RNNNIWALGSEG
+85 
-97 IFLYDAVN
+97 
-105 DTFYRACDL
+105 
-114 NGNLI
+114 
-119 SASSICLWD
+119 
-128 DGVFFGGF
+128 
-136 DKLYKYD
+136 
-143 YKTGKIALFRSITSN
+143 
-158 IKFQITDLYRFDS
+158 
-171 HTLLA
+171 
-176 ANRWVGALLIDIR
+176 
-189 TGHTRDVPFDCR
+189 
-201 DVVTMLPDSKG
+201 
-212 NFWVTPY
+212 
-219 CKGVQCY
+219 
-226 NKNGKLLHTYHT
+226 
-238 GNSSM
+238 
-243 QSNIVLALAEYDGHI
+243 
-258 WIGTDGKGIAVL
+258 
-270 NPENNQMDVLTHIP
+270 
-284 GDAYSLPSN
+284 
-293 SILSFYADPENGI
+293 
-306 WAGSV
+306 
-311 RSGMFNIKE
+311 
-320 VGIKLYADALLNADY
+320 
-335 GLSEKSVLSLYQEQN
+335 
-350 EKDIWIGTDG
+350 
-360 GGLNVFNADT
+360 
-370 NKFRHIPSTYGEKV
+370 
-384 ASITGVDK
+384 
-392 NHLLISLFGK
+392 
-402 GIFFYNKQ
+402 
-410 TEHCTPLVIVND
+410 
-422 DINNRLCQQGKT
+422 
-434 VNLMQNTPETIL
+434 MQNTPETIL

-828 RVLQNIARQSERMKN
+828 RVLQNLARQSERMKN

-880 PEATQKHIT
+880 PESTQKHIT

-1160 MLYTAIYNQLKNRER
+1160 TLYTAIYNQLKNRER

-1198 EKFWNTMNQIIT
+1198 EKFLNTMNQIIT

>member
-1 MKKILLTVLV
+1 M
-11 WILPTVLWGK
+11 
-21 QLSDKQ
+21 
-27 YIFQRIDVREGLS
+27 
-40 YQVNCMTV
+40 
-48 SHRTGHAWMGTK
+48 
-60 NGIGRFD
+60 
-67 GYEQKK
+67 
-73 YLNCNIDQLVED
+73 
-85 RNNNIWALGSEG
+85 
-97 IFLYDAVN
+97 
-105 DTFYRACDL
+105 
-114 NGNLI
+114 
-119 SASSICLWD
+119 
-128 DGVFFGGF
+128 
-136 DKLYKYD
+136 
-143 YKTGKIALFRSITSN
+143 
-158 IKFQITDLYRFDS
+158 
-171 HTLLA
+171 
-176 ANRWVGALLIDIR
+176 
-189 TGHTRDVPFDCR
+189 
-201 DVVTMLPDSKG
+201 
-212 NFWVTPY
+212 
-219 CKGVQCY
+219 
-226 NKNGKLLHTYHT
+226 
-238 GNSSM
+238 
-243 QSNIVLALAEYDGHI
+243 
-258 WIGTDGKGIAVL
+258 
-270 NPENNQMDVLTHIP
+270 
-284 GDAYSLPSN
+284 
-293 SILSFYADPENGI
+293 
-306 WAGSV
+306 
-311 RSGMFNIKE
+311 
-320 VGIKLYADALLNADY
+320 
-335 GLSEKSVLSLYQEQN
+335 
-350 EKDIWIGTDG
+350 
-360 GGLNVFNADT
+360 
-370 NKFRHIPSTYGEKV
+370 
-384 ASITGVDK
+384 
-392 NHLLISLFGK
+392 ISLFGK

-880 PEATQKHIT
+880 PESTQKHIT

-1002 GSTFWF
+1002 SSTFWF

-1160 MLYTAIYNQLKNRER
+1160 TLYTAIYNQLKNRER

-1198 EKFWNTMNQIIT
+1198 EKFLNTMNQIIT

>member
-1 MKKILLTVLV
+1 M
-11 WILPTVLWGK
+11 
-21 QLSDKQ
+21 
-27 YIFQRIDVREGLS
+27 F
-40 YQVNCMTV
+40 
-48 SHRTGHAWMGTK
+48 
-60 NGIGRFD
+60 
-67 GYEQKK
+67 
-73 YLNCNIDQLVED
+73 
-85 RNNNIWALGSEG
+85 
-97 IFLYDAVN
+97 
-105 DTFYRACDL
+105 
-114 NGNLI
+114 
-119 SASSICLWD
+119 
-128 DGVFFGGF
+128 
-136 DKLYKYD
+136 
-143 YKTGKIALFRSITSN
+143 IA
-158 IKFQITDLYRFDS
+158 
-171 HTLLA
+171 
-176 ANRWVGALLIDIR
+176 
-189 TGHTRDVPFDCR
+189 
-201 DVVTMLPDSKG
+201 
-212 NFWVTPY
+212 
-219 CKGVQCY
+219 
-226 NKNGKLLHTYHT
+226 
-238 GNSSM
+238 
-243 QSNIVLALAEYDGHI
+243 
-258 WIGTDGKGIAVL
+258 
-270 NPENNQMDVLTHIP
+270 
-284 GDAYSLPSN
+284 
-293 SILSFYADPENGI
+293 
-306 WAGSV
+306 
-311 RSGMFNIKE
+311 
-320 VGIKLYADALLNADY
+320 
-335 GLSEKSVLSLYQEQN
+335 
-350 EKDIWIGTDG
+350 
-360 GGLNVFNADT
+360 
-370 NKFRHIPSTYGEKV
+370 
-384 ASITGVDK
+384 
-392 NHLLISLFGK
+392 
-402 GIFFYNKQ
+402 
-410 TEHCTPLVIVND
+410 ND

-1198 EKFWNTMNQIIT
+1198 EKFLNTMNQIIT